1 MNPIINAVVQDRF
14 QQALKEA
21 KNVDDYLT
29 KCALS
34 EEDLEKIK
42 PLLGVPVTIK
52 ESCSL
57 RGNNFYACWNAGM
70 SKLVLISVTFRLLV
84 YTKV

>member
-1 MNPIINAVVQDRF
+1 MEICQAYIDRIKQVNPIINAVVENRF

-21 KNVDDYLT
+21 RNVDDYLT
-29 KCALS
+29 KSALS

-57 RGNNFYACWNAGM
+57 QGND
-70 SKLVLISVTFRLLV
+70 FRNSGHE
-84 YTKV
+84 